1 MGSGINF
8 TPAFNAS
15 AGANVTYQSLQTQAG
30 GNVFIPILP
39 AQSTI
44 LPVFIPGGTR
54 QAAIKWFLVVDGT
67 GGNGGLQVAVNT
79 SNPGISP
86 FVCFYRTLRDVPVT
100 VGVSFLIPNGAFVVQ
115 FPVGSST
122 MFMEIDCTTENVPA
136 AGLTLS
142 LQITEAVFDVNP
154 GSFSKGSYSRLTI
167 LK

>member
-1 MGSGINF
+1 MGSGIQF
-8 TPAFNAS
+8 TPAFNSS
-15 AGANVTYQSLQTQAG
+15 AGANVTYQSLQTPTG

-54 QAAIKWFLVVDGT
+54 QAAIKWFLVVDST
-67 GGNGGLQVAVNT
+67 GGNGGLQLAVNT
-79 SNPGISP
+79 SNVAVAP
-86 FVCFYRTLRDVPVT
+86 FICSYKLLRDVPT
-100 VGVSFLIPNGAFVVQ
+100 TISLAFIAPGGAFITM

-122 MFMEIDCTTENVPA
+122 MYLEIDCTTENVPA

-142 LQITEAVFDVNP
+142 LQITEAVFDPNP